1 MPPYREEP
9 QFQDAEVRGES
20 AGLAFLPADRRVCVR
35 LHRQGVAKMRAAG
48 LLAARILDEAGALI
62 APGVTT
68 DAIDALVHD
77 ATVAAGA
84 YPSPLNY
91 GRFPKSVCTSLNEVI
106 CHGIPDSTALRE
118 GDIINVDVTVYLDGH
133 HGDTSRTFL
142 VGAVDP
148 EAAKLVEV
156 TRQALEAGIAVCKP
170 GAPFRAIGAAIHALA
185 DQHGYGVCA
194 GFCGHGVG
202 RAFHSGPTI
211 LHCRNSEPGTMVA
224 GQTFTIEPM
233 LTLSK
238 QGVKARMWNDGW
250 TAVTVDGSWSAQFEH
265 TLLITPTGV
274 EILTR
279 SPAEADGTAPA
290 ARAPAVVLPT
300 VAAPQPVARPAAPPK
315 PAKQKRRPQGG
326 VGGASWTLGQP
337 PP

>member
-1 MPPYREEP
+1 M
-9 QFQDAEVRGES
+9 
-20 AGLAFLPADRRVCVR
+20 CVR
-35 LHRQGVAKMRAAG
+35 CHGQGIVKMRAAG
-48 LLAARILDEAGALI
+48 LLAARILDEAAALI
-62 APGVTT
+62 VPGVNT
-68 DAIDALVHD
+68 DAIDALVHE

-91 GRFPKSVCTSLNEVI
+91 GKFPKSVCTSLNEVI
-106 CHGIPDSTALRE
+106 CHGIPDTTVLVE
-118 GDIINVDVTVYLDGH
+118 GDIINVDVTVYLNGY

-148 EAAKLVEV
+148 EAAQLVEV

-170 GAPFRAIGAAIHALA
+170 GAPFRAIGTAIHALA
-185 DQHGYGVCA
+185 DQHGFGVCS

-211 LHCRNSEPGTMVA
+211 LHCRNSERGVMVA

-233 LTLSK
+233 LTLTK
-238 QGVKARMWNDGW
+238 QGVNARMWGDGW

-274 EILTR
+274 EVLTR
-279 SPAEADGTAPA
+279 SPKEAGATAA
-290 ARAPAVVLPT
+290 ADARAPPPPPVAAPT
-300 VAAPQPVARPAAPPK
+300 VAAPQPVVRPVAPPK
-315 PAKQKRRPQGG
+315 QQKQKRKPQGG
-326 VGGASWTLGQP
+326 VGGVSFGQAP
-337 PP
+337 Q

>member
-1 MPPYREEP
+1 MLLFRT
-9 QFQDAEVRGES
+9 DTA
-20 AGLAFLPADRRVCVR
+20 ARVCVR
-35 LHRQGVAKMRAAG
+35 CHRQGIVKMRAAG
-48 LLAARILDEAGALI
+48 QLAARILDEAATLI
-62 APGVTT
+62 VPGVTT
-68 DAIDALVHD
+68 DAIDALVHE

-91 GRFPKSVCTSLNEVI
+91 GKFPKSVCTSLNEVI
-106 CHGIPDSTALRE
+106 CHGIPDTTVLME
-118 GDIINVDVTVYLDGH
+118 GDIINVDVTVYLDGY

-148 EAAKLVEV
+148 EAAQLVEV

-185 DQHGYGVCA
+185 DQHGFGVCS

-211 LHCRNSEPGTMVA
+211 LHCRNSERGVMVA

-233 LTLSK
+233 LTLTK
-238 QGVKARMWNDGW
+238 QGVNARMWGDGW

-274 EILTR
+274 EVLTR
-279 SPAEADGTAPA
+279 SPKEAAAD
-290 ARAPAVVLPT
+290 ARAPPPPVAAPT
-300 VAAPQPVARPAAPPK
+300 VAAPQPVVRPVASPK
-315 PAKQKRRPQGG
+315 PQKQKRRPQGG
-326 VGGASWTLGQP
+326 VGGVSFGQAP
-337 PP
+337 Q